1 MNGFLNVIKPSGLTA
16 SDVVVKVRKILNVKK
31 VGHLGTLDPLAV
43 GVLPVA
49 VGKGTKLFNLLLNK
63 QKAYRAF
70 FRFGITTDTLDS
82 DGIITETND
91 KVVTVDEVADVCKQ
105 MVGKQMQ
112 IPPAYSAKS
121 VKGTRAYVL
130 ARNGNDVQ
138 LEPREIEIFKCELL
152 KKVNFNTYMFD
163 IVCSSG
169 TYIRSIVRDMA
180 KKMSTVGYMPA
191 LIRTESG
198 MFSLEDALTLDEIS
212 LRKEK
217 AILPIDFAI
226 SDIPRYEFDAEF
238 CRKLDNGVK
247 VPFECKDYRKIYCN
261 GELFGIGKSKNGLL
275 DLEYYLK

>member
-138 LEPREIEIFKCELL
+138 LEPREIEIFKFELL
-152 KKVNFNTYMFD
+152 KKVNSDTYMFD
-163 IVCSSG
+163 IICSSG

-191 LIRTESG
+191 LIRAESG
-198 MFSLEDALTLDEIS
+198 MFSLE
-212 LRKEK
+212 
-217 AILPIDFAI
+217 
-226 SDIPRYEFDAEF
+226 DIPRYEFDAEF
-238 CRKLDNGVK
+238 CRKLNNGVK